1 MRTISAMTLGFLTLS
16 LGAAVLTPAP
26 AAAQIMGL
34 FYQEVE
40 KDGRVYVFADPK
52 TYEDWKGSGEMG
64 KSVTLVGRAVDGK
77 TLVAENEVAVD
88 LYMFKHNLPGYERAI
103 PAPPK
108 PAFDI
113 AWKDGKTTI
122 KNKNSELTISNRV
135 QVRFT
140 EQDPENG
147 SSKGSF
153 RIRRAKTKFEGWIY
167 TKNLKYELQMNWP
180 SSGSALED
188 ANLNWD
194 VKGDKSFQVKVGQFK
209 APFGRQ
215 ELTSSGSQQFVDRS
229 AVSNEFAKGRDI
241 GIQLHGQ
248 PAGGTIDWRVG
259 VFNGAGINVS
269 SNDNDKYQYTARL
282 GWQPFGDVKYS
293 EGDFESS
300 NKPLFGLAVN
310 WNSND
315 KHGATSGDDIDQ
327 EIVGIDFAFKFKGF
341 SLTGEYFDAEND
353 REIGTDFDNE
363 GFYVQAGYFFVPKK
377 FETALRYAVLD
388 PNSAVSDNDRTET
401 GIGFSYYFN
410 KHAHKLQADF
420 RQLENDATGV
430 KDKEIRLQYQFI
442 F

>member
-1 MRTISAMTLGFLTLS
+1 MRTISAMVLGVLTLS
-16 LGAAVLTPAP
+16 LGAAVVTPAP

-40 KDGRVYVFADPK
+40 KDGRVYVFATPK
-52 TYEDWKGSGEMG
+52 IYEEWKASGEMG
-64 KSVTLVGRAVDGK
+64 KSVTLVGRGVDGK
-77 TLVAENEVAVD
+77 TLIAENEVAAD
-88 LYMFKHNLPGYERAI
+88 LYFFKHNLPGYERPI
-103 PAPPK
+103 PDPPK

-122 KNKNSELTISNRV
+122 KSKNAELTLSNRV

-140 EQDPENG
+140 EQDPDNG
-147 SSKGSF
+147 DSKGSF

-167 TKNLKYELQMNWP
+167 SKNLKYELQLNWP
-180 SSGSALED
+180 GSGSALED

-194 VKGDKSFQVKVGQFK
+194 VKGDKSFQIKAGQFK

-215 ELTSSGSQQFVDRS
+215 ELTSSGSQQFVDRT

-241 GIQLHGQ
+241 GIQFHGQ
-248 PAGGTIDWRVG
+248 PLGGKLDWRVG

-269 SNDNDKYQYTARL
+269 SNDNDAYQYTARL
-282 GWQPFGDVKYS
+282 GWQPLGDVKYS

-300 NKPLFGLAVN
+300 DKPLFGLGVN

-315 KHGATSGDDIDQ
+315 KHGATTGDDIDQ
-327 EIVGIDFAFKFKGF
+327 EIVGLDFAFKFKGF

-353 REIGTDFDNE
+353 RETGTDFDNE
-363 GFYVQAGYFFVPKK
+363 GFYIQAGYFFVPKK
-377 FETALRYAVLD
+377 FETALRYSVLD
-388 PNSAVSDNDRTET
+388 PNSAVSNNDRTET

-410 KHAHKLQADF
+410 KHSHKLQADY
-420 RQLENDATGV
+420 RILENDATNV
-430 KDKEIRLQYQFI
+430 EDKEIRLQYQFI